1 MQTSFGER
9 IPGLELDGRA
19 VRGAVFNEQ
28 QVRAAAG
35 LTLALAVAA
44 FVPAAMAQ
52 RYAPIQAVTV
62 FFALEFAL
70 RGAFGLRGSP
80 VGWLAG
86 RLVARQ
92 APLWVS
98 ARPKR
103 FAWTLGL
110 VMALAMAAITNVGVR
125 GALPLTIC
133 VVCITL
139 MWLETALGL
148 CLGCEIYRQL
158 VRRGWWSVDDA
169 FEVCS
174 HGACQ
179 FAPGREATR

>member
-1 MQTSFGER
+1 MRFGEQ
-9 IPGLELDGRA
+9 IPGLELDGRP
-19 VRGAVFNEQ
+19 VRGTVFNEQ

-35 LTLALAVAA
+35 VMLVLAAWA
-44 FVPAAMAQ
+44 FVQAWLAQ
-52 RYAPIQAVTV
+52 HYGPIKAVTV

-70 RGAFGLRGSP
+70 RCAFGLRGSP

-92 APLWVS
+92 APVWVS
-98 ARPKR
+98 AQPKR

-110 VMALAMAAITNVGVR
+110 VMASAMAVITNVDIR

-133 VVCITL
+133 VFCLTL

-148 CLGCEIYRQL
+148 CLGCEIYRAM
-158 VRRGWWSVDDA
+158 VRRGWVAVDDA
-169 FEVCS
+169 FEICT
-174 HGACQ
+174 HGSCRAATERRA
-179 FAPGREATR
+179 AP